1 MTTTATATD
10 THHDGHHGAD
20 EGTRPKRFVRF
31 VRHYLLMIG
40 AMYAGMLILDPVY
53 EAIATHAGYADPWA
67 ELPVLSAWVMA
78 GNMTAPMVLLML
90 RHRRSFRAILD
101 MAVSMFAPTLAA
113 TALHVLDALPADQVM
128 TVAHVAMFPAMF
140 VVMLRRYHHYAA

>member
-10 THHDGHHGAD
+10 THHDGHQGAD
-20 EGTRPKRFVRF
+20 EGTRPTRFVRF
-31 VRHYLLMIG
+31 ARHYLLMIV
-40 AMYAGMLILDPVY
+40 AMYAGMLILDPLYDAV
-53 EAIATHAGYADPWA
+53 ATHAGYADPWA

-90 RHRRSFRAILD
+90 RHRRSLRAIRD
-101 MAVSMFAPTLAA
+101 MVISMFAPTLAA

>member
-31 VRHYLLMIG
+31 ARHYLLMIV

-53 EAIATHAGYADPWA
+53 DAVATHAGYADPWA

-78 GNMTAPMVLLML
+78 GNMTAPMVLLICCAIAAASAQFSTWSSPCSRRPWPPQRYTCWML
-90 RHRRSFRAILD
+90 YPQTRS
-101 MAVSMFAPTLAA
+101 
-113 TALHVLDALPADQVM
+113 
-128 TVAHVAMFPAMF
+128 
-140 VVMLRRYHHYAA
+140 